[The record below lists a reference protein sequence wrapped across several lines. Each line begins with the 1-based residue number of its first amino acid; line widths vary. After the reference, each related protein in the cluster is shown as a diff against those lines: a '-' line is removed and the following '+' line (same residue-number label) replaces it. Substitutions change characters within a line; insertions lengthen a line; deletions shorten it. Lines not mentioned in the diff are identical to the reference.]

1 MNDDLAPILATAR
14 ELYGRVVYSHKTHE
28 QEREICSGRVRLMNR
43 INIVLTGLT
52 TFLAI
57 LTAAIP
63 ATAAL
68 IATAVS
74 ATATV
79 CFVIWQSSADPAN
92 EESRNRVVAKELLWL
107 REQFLLLIADC
118 QATAAAEQLQRRLEM
133 LTRELTAVYKFAP
146 DTSREAYAAA
156 DKMLKSGQFTF
167 SDDEIDGFLPT
178 DLRKKK
184 R

>member
-1 MNDDLAPILATAR
+1 VNDDLAPILATAR

-28 QEREICSGRVRLMNR
+28 QEREICSSRVRLMNR
-43 INIVLTGLT
+43 INIALTSLT
-52 TFLAI
+52 TFFAI

-63 ATAAL
+63 ATVAL

-79 CFVIWQSSADPAN
+79 CFVVWQSSADPAGQ
-92 EESRNRVVAKELLWL
+92 ESRNRVVAKELLWL

-118 QATAAAEQLQRRLEM
+118 QATVAAEKLQRRLEM

-178 DLRKKK
+178 ELRKKK
-184 R
+184 P